1 MSLHLNNYFKRFS
14 LLSILALSFT
24 FFLMSGSSIE
34 NYEQQSTRTITKF
47 AISFDSSVRDEP
59 ASGRVLLLM
68 SKTNRFSTS
77 ENGTPIFGMNVDD
90 LNPGE
95 PAIIDENV
103 LGYPVKSLS
112 EIPADSFYVQ
122 AYLNV
127 YTIFHR
133 SDGHTVKLHM
143 DQGEGQSWRRSPGN
157 LFSEPKKIHYD
168 PEEGGTI
175 TITMDKKIPPIPPP
189 QDTEWVKNVKIQS
202 ELLSEFWGQPMHI
215 GARILLPKGFNEHS
229 EAKYP
234 VVYSQ
239 GHFSRGNPGGFREPD
254 ERNPEGNAFYQAWT
268 SENFPRMLLVTI
280 QHANPYYDDSY
291 GVNSE
296 NVGPYGDAITQEL
309 IPYLEEKFRAIGKG
323 YSRVLTGG
331 STGGWIAIAMQVWYP
346 DFFGG
351 TWTFY
356 PDQVDFRKYQ
366 IVNIYRDNNAYF
378 IEHEWT
384 KVPRPGCRRPDGNV
398 TYTMEQENLL
408 EEVIGDRYRSGGQ
421 WAIWNAVFAP
431 VAEDGYPKPIWDPL
445 TGEIDHEVAEWAKEH
460 YDIRYYLENNWD
472 TVGPKLVGKINMFC
486 GRMDNYYLNEAV
498 YLLEN
503 FLESTENPY
512 YAGRFEYGPR
522 GGHGWSPY
530 SRGSSEMY
538 HEMAEHITKNA
549 PPGENT
555 NMWKYKK

>member
-1 MSLHLNNYFKRFS
+1 MSNG
-14 LLSILALSFT
+14 T
-24 FFLMSGSSIE
+24 IE
-34 NYEQQSTRTITKF
+34 NYDNQSKSEITKF
-47 AISFDSSVRDEP
+47 AISFDPSIRSEP

-68 SKTNRFSTS
+68 SKTNRFSPS
-77 ENGTPIFGMNVDD
+77 ENGTPIFGANVDD

-127 YTIFHR
+127 YTTFHR

-157 LFSEPKKIHYD
+157 LFSDPQKIYYD
-168 PEEGGTI
+168 PQKGGTI
-175 TITMDKKIPPIPPP
+175 TLTMDKKIPPIPPP
-189 QDTEWVKNVKIQS
+189 QDTEWVKNVRIQS
-202 ELLSEFWGQPMHI
+202 ELLSEFWGQPMYI
-215 GARILLPKGFNEHS
+215 GARILLPKGFNDHPEV
-229 EAKYP
+229 KYP

-239 GHFSRGNPGGFREPD
+239 GHFSRGIPGGFSEPS

-296 NVGPYGDAITQEL
+296 NAGPYGDAITQEL
-309 IPYLEEKFRAIGKG
+309 IPYLEDKFRAIGKE

-331 STGGWIAIAMQVWYP
+331 STGGWISIAMQVWYP

-366 IVNIYRDNNAYF
+366 IVDIYNDKNAYF

-384 KVPRPGCRRPDGNV
+384 KVPRPGSRRPDGNV

-431 VAEDGYPKPIWDPL
+431 VAEDGYPKPIWNPL
-445 TGEIDHEVAEWAKEH
+445 TGEIDHEAAEWAKEH
-460 YDIRYYLENNWD
+460 YDIRYYLENNWE
-472 TVGPKLVGKINMFC
+472 TVGPKLAGKINMFC

-498 YLLEN
+498 YLLEE
-503 FLESTENPY
+503 FLESTQNPY
-512 YAGRFEYGPR
+512 YAGRFEYGDR
-522 GGHGWSPY
+522 GRHGWSPY
-530 SRGSSEMY
+530 SRDSAEMY
-538 HEMAEHITKNA
+538 LEMAEHITKNA
-549 PPGENT
+549 PPGEDT
-555 NMWKYKK
+555 NMWKYEK

>member
-1 MSLHLNNYFKRFS
+1 MPIHLNHYFKRFN
-14 LLSILALSFT
+14 LKSIFILSFA
-24 FFLMSGSSIE
+24 FIFISGFSIE
-34 NYEQQSTRTITKF
+34 NYAQQPAGNITKF
-47 AISFDSSVRDEP
+47 AVSFDSSVRSEP

-68 SKTNRFSTS
+68 SRTSRFSTS
-77 ENGTPIFGMNVDD
+77 ENGTPIFGVNIDD

-112 EIPADSFYVQ
+112 EMPADSFYVQ

-127 YTIFHR
+127 YTTFHR

-143 DQGEGQSWRRSPGN
+143 DQGEGQKWRSSPGN
-157 LFSEPKKIHYD
+157 LFSDPAKIHFD
-168 PEEGGTI
+168 PKEGKTI
-175 TITMDKKIPPIPPP
+175 EIVLKNVNPPIPPYE
-189 QDTEWVKNVKIQS
+189 DTKWVKHLKLQS
-202 ELLSEFWGQPMHI
+202 KLLSEFWGHPMYI
-215 GARILLPKGFNEHS
+215 TANILLPKGYEEHPNVR
-229 EAKYP
+229 YP
-234 VVYSQ
+234 VLYRQ
-239 GHFSRGNPGGFREPD
+239 GHFPRGNPGF
-254 ERNPEGNAFYQAWT
+254 N
-268 SENFPRMLLVTI
+268 ENENSSAYKLWMSDDHPRFLQVSI
-280 QHANPYYDDSY
+280 DHACPYYDDSY

-296 NVGPYGDAITQEL
+296 NCGPYGDAIVKEL
-309 IPYLEEKFRAIGKG
+309 IPEVEKKFRAIGKP

-331 STGGWIAIAMQVWYP
+331 STGGWISIAMQVWYP

-366 IVNIYRDNNAYF
+366 IVNIYDDKNAYF

-384 KVPRPGCRRPDGNV
+384 KVPRPGSRRPDGNV
-398 TYTMEQENLL
+398 TYTMEQENLK

-445 TGEIDHEVAEWAKEH
+445 TGEIDHEVAEWSKEH
-460 YDIRYYLENNWD
+460 YDIRYYLENNWE

-498 YLLEN
+498 YLLEE

-512 YAGRFEYGPR
+512 YAGRFEYGAR
-522 GGHGWSPY
+522 GRHGWSPY
-530 SRGSSEMY
+530 SRGSAEIY
-538 HEMAEHITKNA
+538 LEMAEHITKNA
-549 PPGENT
+549 PPGEDT